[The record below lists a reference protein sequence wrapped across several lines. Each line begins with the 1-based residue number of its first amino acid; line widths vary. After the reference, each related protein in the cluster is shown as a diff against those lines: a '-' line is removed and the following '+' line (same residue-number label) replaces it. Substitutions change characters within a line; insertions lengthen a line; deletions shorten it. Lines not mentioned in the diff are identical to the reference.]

1 MYYTQHQ
8 GIRRTVVS
16 RNHIVPS
23 EYIQTANIGE
33 NRVSNK
39 FFVPPETIPICKK
52 IKKICGSRHFTAM
65 ASISTFTPIGRAA
78 T

>member
-39 FFVPPETIPICKK
+39 FFVPPETIL
-52 IKKICGSRHFTAM
+52 
-65 ASISTFTPIGRAA
+65 
-78 T
+78 